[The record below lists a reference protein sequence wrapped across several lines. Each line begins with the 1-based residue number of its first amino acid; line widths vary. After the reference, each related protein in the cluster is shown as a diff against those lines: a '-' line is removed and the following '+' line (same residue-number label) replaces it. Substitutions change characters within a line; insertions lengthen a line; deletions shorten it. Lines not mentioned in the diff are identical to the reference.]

1 MTAICPSCRWPVRVT
16 DGAIAA
22 HPRLDTGLVCE
33 GTGSVPDATPATATG
48 QALVARL
55 RSEAHAAAMRADDDA
70 MHSHAREA
78 ARAVRDVYRILL
90 RWVPEEI
97 VRAEREAV
105 EAETKESERLG
116 ALLEGVA

>member
-1 MTAICPSCRWPVRVT
+1 MTAICPSCRWPVRVA

-22 HPRLDTGLVCE
+22 HPRLDTGLVCA
-33 GTGSVPDATPATATG
+33 GTGSIPEATPATAAG
-48 QALVARL
+48 QALVDRL
-55 RSEAHAAAMRADDDA
+55 RSEAHVAAMRSDDDA

-105 EAETKESERLG
+105 ERETREAERM
-116 ALLEGVA
+116 AWVLEGVA